1 VRNQHLMSD
10 STSRRF
16 LITLC
21 LSGILFVGAIA
32 QDRIRELEGSLKSNP
47 SDRSVLME
55 LGRLYHDQA
64 ADGDADAIDRGFLCL
79 DRLLNIDTAN
89 VVALA
94 YRGDLWAMRARDA
107 WWPPNKWSY
116 LRKGASE
123 LDLAVGL
130 APENMMVRLFRGMN
144 ALAAPGFFGR
154 LSIALEDF
162 IVLLKHPAFPEQ
174 SKELRVSIYYYAGV
188 AHKRADDY
196 DKARELFKKAISIFP
211 DSDFAKRAQD
221 ELKDMGS

>member
-1 VRNQHLMSD
+1 MLVSSYRCL
-10 STSRRF
+10 
-16 LITLC
+16 LVTLP
-21 LSGILFVGAIA
+21 LSCILFVGAVA

-47 SDRSVLME
+47 GDRSALME
-55 LGRLYHDQA
+55 LGRLYHDNA
-64 ADGDADAIDRGFLCL
+64 AAGDADAVDKGFRCL
-79 DRLLNIDTAN
+79 DRLLTIDTIN

-94 YRGDLWAMRARDA
+94 YRGDLWAMRARDS
-107 WWPPNKWSY
+107 WWPPNKCSY
-116 LRKGASE
+116 LRKGAAE
-123 LDLAVGL
+123 LDLAVGM
-130 APENMMVRLFRGMN
+130 APDNMMVRMLRGMN

-196 DKARELFKKAISIFP
+196 DKARELFKKAISILP
-211 DSDFAKRAQD
+211 DSDFARRSQD

>member
-1 VRNQHLMSD
+1 MPI
-10 STSRRF
+10 STSCR
-16 LITLC
+16 LLVTVC
-21 LSGILFVGAIA
+21 LSCVIFVGTLA
-32 QDRIRELEGSLKSNP
+32 QDRIRELEGSLKSYP
-47 SDRSVLME
+47 GDVSILME
-55 LGRLYHDQA
+55 LGRLYHDKA
-64 ADGDADAIDRGFLCL
+64 AGGDADAVDMGFRCL
-79 DRLLNIDTAN
+79 DKLLIIDTAN

-94 YRGDLWAMRARDA
+94 DRGDLWAMRARDS
-107 WWPPNKWSY
+107 WWPPNKWSS
-116 LRKGASE
+116 LRKGAAD

-130 APENMMVRLFRGMN
+130 APDNMMVRMVRGMN
-144 ALAAPGFFGR
+144 ALAAPGFLGR

-211 DSDFAKRAQD
+211 DSDFAKRSQD